1 MPRRTETP
9 ESIQLGLF
17 EQGQPEVEL
26 PPTGRRQLAA
36 LIEVLM
42 AEIAAALAI
51 CEDGDDQDNL

>member
-26 PPTGRRQLAA
+26 PPTGRRQLAG

-42 AEIAAALAI
+42 IEIAAALAI
-51 CEDGDDQDNL
+51 REDGDDQDHR